1 MNLFMVT
8 NKFLRK
14 NRFPSWNRFLLV
26 PIPFAKGIYSS
37 HECQNRPRNWNCDSF
52 GIGIGTALFYSASIH
67 SVSRSSLWYARP
79 ALEAGLTR
87 RWRARSSTT
96 SATRRPSS
104 RSSAPSDTCARRS
117 GSSPASSPPSTRGEN
132 PLRCAYCKMLR
143 HRCDLLALTEIHRKS
158 FPT

>member
-52 GIGIGTALFYSASIH
+52 GIGIGTALFPNRICAISVFDWKAPRILSPPQPSDASPH
-67 SVSRSSLWYARP
+67 GHTNGAYARGRDGMMMP
-79 ALEAGLTR
+79 DHQPRAVNQCIEERERWDEDNKGRFSHINQALGRIRLD
-87 RWRARSSTT
+87 
-96 SATRRPSS
+96 
-104 RSSAPSDTCARRS
+104 APS
-117 GSSPASSPPSTRGEN
+117 PS
-132 PLRCAYCKMLR
+132 
-143 HRCDLLALTEIHRKS
+143 
-158 FPT
+158 